1 MAVVLLEEPLAED
14 AEEPAVVVLETGA
27 VRETSAVW
35 LMASKLG
42 WLVAIAYSSRLC
54 LNAAVKAGVARA
66 ALISPGVKLD
76 EPYVTSKL
84 ADITGTLAVSCLKAD
99 DV

>member
-1 MAVVLLEEPLAED
+1 MAVVLLGEPLAED

-27 VRETSAVW
+27 VRETSVVW
-35 LMASKLG
+35 LIASKLG

-54 LNAAVKAGVARA
+54 LKAAVKAGVART
-66 ALISPGVKLD
+66 ALISPGVELD
-76 EPYVTSKL
+76 EPHMATKL
-84 ADITGTLAVSCLKAD
+84 ADTTGTASVSCLKAD